1 MIFAAACAARGAGMA
16 AAAAIISRKHRSYGY
31 QYNTR
36 SRYDDEDGPNLCWL
50 TLFGMLGIGLIGFGA
65 WYAYDSFE
73 DPRVV
78 AIRPYN
84 TAVEAWNTVH
94 RSEFADTSF
103 EWRMASPEPQ
113 SVMVEDAD
121 GNKHPEVQFKAVDPA
136 ASTAEWKAMVQAM
149 VPEPLAPDQNKE
161 GILSYEPLRWEAR
174 GVLPANPPGHLETG
188 ADGNAFWTGPQYQ
201 IQLRTRTK
209 DGKESVFDLEAITP
223 MKEVPVPANQKMC
236 RLHHANNYHDHR
248 CWDRV
253 AIAQVCLRLNHTSDG
268 WKAPEGMQRGC
279 AAGAELAFSRSCP
292 GSMMAGRNQL
302 GENPGCDFSSVTFTV
317 RSVDD
322 PHLIAQALTAGTLNF
337 GYTPH
342 ENWVSA
348 ALSFCS
354 LLRASRAALAPF
366 SQLHAMHICCG
377 NSRAGVTSPCA
388 VGRAKGGKQGTWR
401 PRGRNMEL

>member
-1 MIFAAACAARGAGMA
+1 
-16 AAAAIISRKHRSYGY
+16 
-31 QYNTR
+31 
-36 SRYDDEDGPNLCWL
+36 
-50 TLFGMLGIGLIGFGA
+50 
-65 WYAYDSFE
+65 
-73 DPRVV
+73 
-78 AIRPYN
+78 
-84 TAVEAWNTVH
+84 
-94 RSEFADTSF
+94 
-103 EWRMASPEPQ
+103 
-113 SVMVEDAD
+113 
-121 GNKHPEVQFKAVDPA
+121 
-136 ASTAEWKAMVQAM
+136 
-149 VPEPLAPDQNKE
+149 
-161 GILSYEPLRWEAR
+161 
-174 GVLPANPPGHLETG
+174 
-188 ADGNAFWTGPQYQ
+188 
-201 IQLRTRTK
+201 
-209 DGKESVFDLEAITP
+209 
-223 MKEVPVPANQKMC
+223 
-236 RLHHANNYHDHR
+236 
-248 CWDRV
+248 
-253 AIAQVCLRLNHTSDG
+253 
-268 WKAPEGMQRGC
+268 MQRGC